1 VARAFELTV
10 PDIGD
15 FRDVP
20 VIEVLIEAGQAVSK
34 DATVVTLESDKA
46 TMEVPS
52 PEDGIVKDVLVK
64 LGDKVSQGTLLAR
77 LEAPASAGADAPA
90 SVPPAAAA
98 IATPSPA
105 APAAAQNGAAR
116 PAVPGDSTS
125 IELLVPDIGNFDD
138 VPVIEVLVAVGDTIA
153 KDAPL
158 ISLESDKAT
167 MEVPSDAAGT
177 VTAVHVKIGDKVSQG
192 TRVAT
197 LAVAPADAPAAP
209 PSPAAPAPTA
219 AATAATSP
227 APPSPPPSAGTPA
240 PEATNAPAVPSSY
253 GASGSPAA
261 SNGAATVH
269 ASPSIRRFARELGV
283 RLGDVEGTSRNG
295 RITREDVQAF
305 VKARLNAAPAPAPR
319 EAAGKAEGLT
329 LDLPAWP
336 KVDFE
341 RFGPV
346 ERKALSRIQR
356 LSGPALARNWVMI
369 PHVTNNDEADVTELE
384 AFRKTLNAEQRDAK
398 VTMLAFLMKAVAA
411 TLAAFPDFNSS
422 LDGGDLVLK
431 QYYNIGFAA
440 DTPSGLMVPVLH
452 GADRKG
458 IFAIAKETSELA
470 AKARDGK
477 IAGTEMQ
484 GGTFTISSLG
494 GIGGTSFTPIINAPE
509 VAILGV
515 SRSAVKPVWDGKAF
529 GPRTLLPLS
538 LSYDHRVID
547 GAKAARFLSHL
558 AGLLADMRRS
568 LL

>member
-1 VARAFELTV
+1 MATFELTV

-15 FRDVP
+15 FQNVP
-20 VIEVLIEAGQAVSK
+20 VIEILIEAGQAVTK

-46 TMEVPS
+46 TLEVPA
-52 PEDGIVKDVLVK
+52 PEGGIVKDVLVK

-77 LEAPASAGADAPA
+77 LELPATAAPQTPA
-90 SVPPAAAA
+90 SVPVSTVQADPVPAAPVAA
-98 IATPSPA
+98 A
-105 APAAAQNGAAR
+105 APAAPHNGAPTTAAR
-116 PAVPGDSTS
+116 PGAQP

-138 VPVIEVLVAVGDTIA
+138 VPVVEVLIAVGDTIA

-192 TRVAT
+192 SRVAT
-197 LAVAPADAPAAP
+197 LAAIAADAVAPPLSPVAPVPAAAPPLPIAAPAAP
-209 PSPAAPAPTA
+209 PPA
-219 AATAATSP
+219 S
-227 APPSPPPSAGTPA
+227 
-240 PEATNAPAVPSSY
+240 EARAHAEAVPSSY
-253 GASGSPAA
+253 GASGSAAA
-261 SNGAATVH
+261 SNGVAVH

-295 RITREDVQAF
+295 RITREDVQGF
-305 VKARLNAAPAPAPR
+305 VKARLNAAPAPAAR
-319 EAAGKAEGLT
+319 ETSGKAEGLT

-356 LSGPALARNWVMI
+356 LSGPALARNWVTI

-440 DTPSGLMVPVLH
+440 DTPNGLMVPVLH

-529 GPRTLLPLS
+529 QPRMLLPLS